1 MSTQMQNPQPQPQPQ
16 PVAQPTDK
24 PADPYQRYKDFKW
37 QNPDQFKNGPIDDES
52 RKCRDCFCCFIFI
65 LIFLLMIVVA
75 VFGFY
80 KGKPSQLFYFYDTDG
95 NACGYDKGYED
106 YPYLYF
112 TDVVGGLKSFDTDKM
127 LKAVCVKTC
136 PNDKNKVEDTQGILL
151 DCKMIKGM
159 TSCHINKDSYYESKP
174 FLQRVCFPKSDD
186 ELSYDSSKQI
196 KIKIYDPNTGDTFEK
211 VIDTNKV
218 KYDNGKTYILEN
230 AINGEDEPHEA
241 SARLINLSYFTQ
253 LFTLWINDLYVTK
266 WAIAGSIGWSFFLAM
281 FYFLFLRCCAGFITF
296 FLIMIVQA
304 GLIVLA
310 VYFKLLS
317 QKEEEIEAESDTTDL
332 AFFWVF
338 TALAAIWLIFIL
350 VMCNR
355 IRLAVALTEVTSK
368 YIHKTWCIVFV
379 PFLFFV
385 ILIIWLAYW
394 IVMLVFLYT
403 SGKFDK
409 NSTKIFASFEMD
421 EKLEYGFW
429 FHIVML
435 FYITAIIEAYSQF
448 VYASSACIWYFNY
461 EKGTENHPIAKSFQ
475 RGFRYHFGSL
485 VFGATIIAI
494 IRFLMFF
501 VEIIKKKLE
510 KSVGK
515 TQGKCFKCIF
525 CCVQCCLGCCNKI
538 MEFIN
543 KHAYIQIALKGDNF
557 CVSAFEG
564 FGLIIRNLGRFSML
578 ALIGGI
584 FSLIGTLF
592 ITVGSCIIGYF
603 LITQVDYFSDE
614 LNSCVLPVCAFG
626 IVGFVMGRVTMSI
639 FSVSGDAL
647 IHSFLLDEEL
657 NKGQPK
663 AFPELQKFMSDER

>member
-1 MSTQMQNPQPQPQPQ
+1 MSDEKQNE
-16 PVAQPTDK
+16 K

-37 QNPDQFKNGPIDDES
+37 QNPEQFKNGPIDDES
-52 RKCRDCFCCFIFI
+52 RKCRDCICCFIFI
-65 LIFLLMIVVA
+65 LLFLLCIVVA

-80 KGKPSQLFYFYDTDG
+80 KGKPAQLFYFYDDDG
-95 NACGYDKGYED
+95 NACGHDDVVKD
-106 YPYLYF
+106 FPYLYF
-112 TDVVGGLKSFDTDKM
+112 PNVINGLKNFDSDKM
-127 LKAVCVKTC
+127 LQAVCVKKCPGKYPGGTEYTLECHKTKLTTTC
-136 PNDKNKVEDTQGILL
+136 DVTKEN
-151 DCKMIKGM
+151 
-159 TSCHINKDSYYESKP
+159 YYESKP
-174 FLQRVCFPKSDD
+174 LLQRVCFPKSDD
-186 ELSYDSSKQI
+186 ELSYDPDTQF
-196 KIKIYDPNTGDTFEK
+196 KIKIYDPNTGDSFEK
-211 VIDTNKV
+211 VVYKSDTTL
-218 KYDNGKTYILEN
+218 DNGNVYIKQNIVTGEN
-230 AINGEDEPHEA
+230 DPHEA

-253 LFTLWINDLYVTK
+253 LFTLWINDLNVTK

-296 FLIMIVQA
+296 FLILIVEA
-304 GLIVLA
+304 GLVVLA
-310 VYFKLLS
+310 VYFKLLAND
-317 QKEEEIEAESDTTDL
+317 EEQQEAEGDTTNN

-338 TALAAIWLIFIL
+338 TALAAAWLIFIL
-350 VMCNR
+350 IMCNR
-355 IRLAVALTEVTSK
+355 IRLAVALTQVTSK
-368 YIHKTWCIVFV
+368 YINKTCCIVFV
-379 PFLFFV
+379 PFLFFA

-394 IVMLVFLYT
+394 IILLVFLYT

-409 NSTKIFASFEMD
+409 EGTKIFASFEMD

-448 VYASSACIWYFNY
+448 VYASSACIWYFNF
-461 EKGTENHPIAKSFQ
+461 EKGTENHPIAKSFY

-494 IRFLMFF
+494 IRFIMFF
-501 VEIIKKKLE
+501 IEVIKKKLE

-515 TQGKCFKCIF
+515 NQSKCFKCIF

-543 KHAYIQIALKGDNF
+543 KHAYIQIALKGDSF
-557 CVSAFEG
+557 CTAAFEG

-603 LITQVDYFSDE
+603 LITRVHYFSDE
-614 LNSCVLPVCAFG
+614 LNSCVLPVVAFG
-626 IVGFVMGRVTMSI
+626 LVGFVMGKVTMSI

-663 AFPELQKFMSDER
+663 AFPELQKFMNDER

>member
-1 MSTQMQNPQPQPQPQ
+1 MSDEKQNE
-16 PVAQPTDK
+16 K

-37 QNPDQFKNGPIDDES
+37 QNPEQFKNGPIDDES
-52 RKCRDCFCCFIFI
+52 RKCRDCICCFIFI
-65 LIFLLMIVVA
+65 LLFLLCIVVA

-80 KGKPSQLFYFYDTDG
+80 KGKPAQLFYFYDEDG
-95 NACGYDKGYED
+95 NACGHAKGYED

-112 TDVVGGLKSFDTDKM
+112 TKVITGLSNVNTDEM
-127 LKAVCVKTC
+127 LSAVCVKTC
-136 PNDKNKVEDTQGILL
+136 PSEPDTTTSGDVHL
-151 DCKMIKGM
+151 DCHT
-159 TSCHINKDSYYESKP
+159 TSKSNTCNINKKDFYESKAL
-174 FLQRVCFPKSDD
+174 FKRVCFPKSND
-186 ELSYDSSKQI
+186 EIKYDPSKQALVD
-196 KIKIYDPNTGDTFEK
+196 IYDPNTGDTFKK
-211 VIDTNKV
+211 VVDNADTKEISVGGQNRLFIAQ
-218 KYDNGKTYILEN
+218 D
-230 AINGEDEPHEA
+230 AINGKNDPEKA

-253 LFTLWINDLYVTK
+253 LFTLWINDLNVTK
-266 WAIAGSIGWSFFLAM
+266 YAIAGSIGWSFFLAM

-296 FLIMIVQA
+296 FLILIVEA
-304 GLIVLA
+304 GLVVLA
-310 VYFKLLS
+310 VYFKLLANDEE
-317 QKEEEIEAESDTTDL
+317 QKEAEGDTTNN

-338 TALAAIWLIFIL
+338 TALAAAWLIFIL
-350 VMCNR
+350 IMCNR
-355 IRLAVALTEVTSK
+355 IRLAVALTQVTSK
-368 YIHKTWCIVFV
+368 YINKTCCIVFV

-394 IVMLVFLYT
+394 IILLVFLYT

-409 NSTKIFASFEMD
+409 EGTKIFASFEMD

-448 VYASSACIWYFNY
+448 VYASSACIWYFNF
-461 EKGTENHPIAKSFQ
+461 EKGTENHPIAKSFY

-494 IRFLMFF
+494 IRFIMFF
-501 VEIIKKKLE
+501 IEVIKKKLE

-515 TQGKCFKCIF
+515 NQSKCFKCIF

-543 KHAYIQIALKGDNF
+543 KHAYIQIALKGDSF
-557 CVSAFEG
+557 CTAAFEG

-603 LITQVDYFSDE
+603 LITRVHYFSDE
-614 LNSCVLPVCAFG
+614 LNSCVLPVVAFG
-626 IVGFVMGRVTMSI
+626 LVGFVMGKVTMSI

-663 AFPELQKFMSDER
+663 AFPELQKFMNDER

>member
-1 MSTQMQNPQPQPQPQ
+1 MSEEKQNE
-16 PVAQPTDK
+16 K

-37 QNPDQFKNGPIDDES
+37 QNPEQFKNGPIDDES
-52 RKCRDCFCCFIFI
+52 RNCRDCICCFIFI
-65 LIFLLMIVVA
+65 LIFLLCIVVA
-75 VFGFY
+75 IFVFI
-80 KGKPSQLFYFYDTDG
+80 KGKPAQLFYFYDSDG
-95 NACGYDKGYED
+95 NACGHDKGYED

-112 TDVVGGLKSFDTDKM
+112 SNVITGLSNVNSDEM
-127 LKAVCVKTC
+127 LYSVCVKTC
-136 PNDKNKVEDTQGILL
+136 PYNKDKTTPTVHL
-151 DCKMIKGM
+151 DCLKTSKT
-159 TSCHINKDSYYESKP
+159 TSCDIPQKDYYESKP
-174 FLQRVCFPKSDD
+174 LFGRVCFPRSND
-186 ELSYDSSKQI
+186 EIKYDPTKQYLAT
-196 KIKIYDPNTGDTFEK
+196 IYDPNTGETFKK
-211 VIDTNKV
+211 VVSNDATHV
-218 KYDNGKTYILEN
+218 VGSGESRRVYIAQD
-230 AINGEDEPHEA
+230 AINGESDPEKS

-253 LFTLWINDLYVTK
+253 LFTLWINDLNVTK
-266 WAIAGSIGWSFFLAM
+266 YAIAASIGWSFFLAM

-296 FLIMIVQA
+296 LLILIVEA
-304 GLIVLA
+304 GFVVLA
-310 VYFKLLS
+310 VYFKFLANDED
-317 QKEEEIEAESDTTDL
+317 QKDAEGDTTNN

-338 TALAAIWLIFIL
+338 VALAAVWLIFIL

-355 IRLAVALTEVTSK
+355 IRLAVALTQVTSK
-368 YIHKTWCIVFV
+368 YINNTCCIVFV
-379 PFLFFV
+379 PFLFFI

-394 IVMLVFLYT
+394 IILLVFLYT
-403 SGKFDK
+403 SGEFEKGK
-409 NSTKIFASFEMD
+409 AKVFASFEMD

-448 VYASSACIWYFNY
+448 VYASSACIWYFNF
-461 EKGTENHPIAKSFQ
+461 EKGTENHPIAKSFY

-494 IRFLMFF
+494 IRFIMFF
-501 VEIIKKKLE
+501 IEIIKKKLE

-515 TQGKCFKCIF
+515 NQSKCFKCIF
-525 CCVQCCLGCCNKI
+525 CCVQCCLCCCNKI

-543 KHAYIQIALKGDNF
+543 KHAYIQIALKGDSF
-557 CVSAFEG
+557 CTAAFEG

-578 ALIGGI
+578 ALIGGM
-584 FSLIGTLF
+584 FTLIGTLF

-603 LITQVDYFSDE
+603 LITRVHYFSDE
-614 LNSCVLPVCAFG
+614 LNSCVLPVVAFG
-626 IVGFVMGRVTMSI
+626 LVGFVMGRVTMSI

>member
-1 MSTQMQNPQPQPQPQ
+1 MSEEKQNE
-16 PVAQPTDK
+16 K

-52 RKCRDCFCCFIFI
+52 RKCRDCICCFIFI
-65 LIFLLMIVVA
+65 LLFLLCIVVA

-80 KGKPSQLFYFYDTDG
+80 KGKPAQLFYFYDDDG
-95 NACGYDKGYED
+95 NACGHDDIVKD

-112 TDVVGGLKSFDTDKM
+112 PNVINGLKNFDSDKM
-127 LKAVCVKTC
+127 LKAVCVKEC
-136 PNDKNKVEDTQGILL
+136 PGKHTGDFPHPL
-151 DCKMIKGM
+151 
-159 TSCHINKDSYYESKP
+159 SCHTTKLTTTCNVNKENYYESKP
-174 FLQRVCFPKSDD
+174 LLQRVCFPKSDD
-186 ELSYDSSKQI
+186 ELSYDPLTQI
-196 KIKIYDPNTGDTFEK
+196 KIKIYDPNTGDEFEK
-211 VIDTNKV
+211 VVYKTDTMTDGQQNV
-218 KYDNGKTYILEN
+218 YIKQNIVTGEN
-230 AINGEDEPHEA
+230 DPHEA

-253 LFTLWINDLYVTK
+253 LFTLWINDLNVTK
-266 WAIAGSIGWSFFLAM
+266 YAIAGSIGWSFFLAM

-296 FLIMIVQA
+296 FLILIVEA
-304 GLIVLA
+304 GLVVLA
-310 VYFKLLS
+310 VYFKLLAND
-317 QKEEEIEAESDTTDL
+317 EEQQEAEGDTTNN

-338 TALAAIWLIFIL
+338 TDLAAAWLIFIL
-350 VMCNR
+350 IMCNR
-355 IRLAVALTEVTSK
+355 IRLAVALTQVTSK
-368 YIHKTWCIVFV
+368 YINKTCCIVFV

-394 IVMLVFLYT
+394 IILLVFLYT

-409 NSTKIFASFEMD
+409 DGTKIFASFEMD

-448 VYASSACIWYFNY
+448 VYASSACIWYFNF
-461 EKGTENHPIAKSFQ
+461 EKGTENHPIAKSFY

-494 IRFLMFF
+494 IRFIMFF
-501 VEIIKKKLE
+501 IEVIKKKLE

-515 TQGKCFKCIF
+515 NQSKCFKCIF
-525 CCVQCCLGCCNKI
+525 CCIQCCLGCCNKI

-543 KHAYIQIALKGDNF
+543 KHAYIQIALKGDSF
-557 CVSAFEG
+557 CTAAFEG

-578 ALIGGI
+578 ALIGGM

-603 LITQVDYFSDE
+603 LITRVHYFSDE
-614 LNSCVLPVCAFG
+614 LNSCVLPVVAFG
-626 IVGFVMGRVTMSI
+626 IVGFIMGKVTMSI